1 MAATDPNANI
11 VERRARTGLYARG
24 ESALKLRSRKVRKL
38 VDKARVVC
46 PWIEGSDL
54 PCVHSW
60 AELEILGVT
69 VFRELV
75 QHGVLTPERE
85 ARRLLNDY
93 QKLKKTQLAYET
105 ALGMTP
111 ASRAAIKASSTS
123 AALDLVGMMA
133 QHDGT
138 AEPQEAGEPEPSG
151 ESEG

>member
-1 MAATDPNANI
+1 MDDTNI
-11 VERRARTGLYARG
+11 NSNTPQRRGRTGLYARG

-54 PCVHSW
+54 PCVRSW
-60 AELEILGVT
+60 AELEILGVS

-75 QHGVLTPERE
+75 QNGVLTPDRE

-111 ASRAAIKASSTS
+111 ASRIALTAGSAD
-123 AALDLVGMMA
+123 AALDLVAQMA
-133 QHDGT
+133 QQ
-138 AEPQEAGEPEPSG
+138 AEEVEQAGEPEADKSH
-151 ESEG
+151 